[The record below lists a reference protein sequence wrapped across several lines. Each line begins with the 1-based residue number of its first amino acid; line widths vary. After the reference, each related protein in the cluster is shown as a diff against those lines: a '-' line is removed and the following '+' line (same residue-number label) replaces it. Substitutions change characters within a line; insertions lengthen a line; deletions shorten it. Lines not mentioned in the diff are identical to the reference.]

1 MKDNKS
7 ASNGKASQ
15 GEVATLKTPE
25 AEKEKSAT
33 QVNEKGQ
40 LNGHTPETPAPLT
53 IDEKI
58 SKLQNLVDL
67 VENRDKFRNHL
78 FQVEGIRFGDLDEK
92 CVITISTEGGK
103 SYGIKSSYLCQ
114 KIAGL
119 LKEEFTGK
127 IKEIE
132 AQINF

>member
-1 MKDNKS
+1 MKNG
-7 ASNGKASQ
+7 SNGKAPQ
-15 GEVATLKTPE
+15 GGAATMETPE
-25 AEKEKSAT
+25 AEKEKSASE
-33 QVNEKGQ
+33 VNEKGQ
-40 LNGHTPETPAPLT
+40 LNGPAHEVLTPLT

-78 FQVEGIRFGDLDEK
+78 SQVEGIRFGDLDEK
-92 CVITISTEGGK
+92 CMITISTEGGK

-114 KIAGL
+114 KISTL
-119 LKEEFTGK
+119 LKDEFTGK

-132 AQINF
+132 SQINF

>member
-1 MKDNKS
+1 MQNKNG
-7 ASNGKASQ
+7 SNGKAPQ
-15 GEVATLKTPE
+15 GGAATMETPE
-25 AEKEKSAT
+25 AEKEKSAAE
-33 QVNEKGQ
+33 VNEKGQ
-40 LNGHTPETPAPLT
+40 LNGMAHEALTPLT

-92 CVITISTEGGK
+92 CLITVSTEGGK
-103 SYGIKSSYLCQ
+103 SYVIKSSYLCQ
-114 KIAGL
+114 KIAAL
-119 LKEEFTGK
+119 LKDEFTGK

>member
-1 MKDNKS
+1 MNNKS
-7 ASNGKASQ
+7 ASNGKAPHA
-15 GEVATLKTPE
+15 GAAVIETPE

-33 QVNEKGQ
+33 EVNENGQ
-40 LNGHTPETPAPLT
+40 LNGNTHEAPAPLT

-78 FQVEGIRFGDLDEK
+78 SQVEGIRFGDLDEK
-92 CVITISTEGGK
+92 CLITVATEGGK
-103 SYGIKSSYLCQ
+103 SYPIKSSYLCQ
-114 KIAGL
+114 KIATL
-119 LKEEFTGK
+119 LKDEFTGK

>member
-1 MKDNKS
+1 MQNKNG
-7 ASNGKASQ
+7 SNGKAPHA
-15 GEVATLKTPE
+15 GAAVIETPE
-25 AEKEKSAT
+25 AEKERSAT
-33 QVNEKGQ
+33 EVNEKGQ
-40 LNGHTPETPAPLT
+40 LNGHAHEAPITLT

-78 FQVEGIRFGDLDEK
+78 FQVEGMKFGDLDEK
-92 CVITISTEGGK
+92 CLITITVENGK
-103 SYGIKSSYLCQ
+103 SYPIKSSYLCQ